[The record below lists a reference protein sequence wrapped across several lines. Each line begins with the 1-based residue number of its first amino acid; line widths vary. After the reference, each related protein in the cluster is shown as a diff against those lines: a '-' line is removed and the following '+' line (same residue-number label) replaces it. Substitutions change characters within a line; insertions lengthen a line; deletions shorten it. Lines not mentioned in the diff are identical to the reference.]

1 MATEFRKEAL
11 KKLSS
16 PDDLDRLMPVT
27 DRRGWIGLA
36 SIGVFILS
44 AIVWGVV
51 GSVDTSVDGRGITM
65 ATGAIRSI
73 TARTGGVVSGL
84 ALKGGEPVQKG
95 QVLAIVEQ
103 PDLRQLFL
111 QAFSKHDYLNAHQS
125 ERRSFL
131 EQQIRLQE
139 EKVAKLR
146 SLYEQGLVEKALLNA
161 TERDIMDLK
170 NSLYTLDESLSDAG
184 RQLEKTREDY
194 KWRSALIA
202 PFNGIVT
209 EVDAGNGDMVSQGQQ
224 LLKLQPLD
232 EEEAESLRIDL
243 YVASGDAKKIR
254 SGMFAYVSPATVKP
268 EESGY
273 IVGRVLEI
281 SEYPVSVESIAVDI
295 RNQQLAQS
303 FAAAS
308 PPYKVSVKLLRD
320 HRSFSGYRWTSGK
333 GPEVRVTSG
342 MFCNGKI
349 IVDEKRPIELVI
361 PMLKNYVT
369 GAAG

>member
-1 MATEFRKEAL
+1 MAVEFRKEAL

-27 DRRGWIGLA
+27 DRRGWIGLI

-44 AIVWGVV
+44 AMVWGVL

-73 TARTGGVVSGL
+73 TARTSGVVSGL
-84 ALKGGEPVQKG
+84 SLKGGEPVQKG

-111 QAFSKHDYLNAHQS
+111 EAFSKHDYLNAHQS
-125 ERRSFL
+125 ERRLFL

-146 SLYEQGLVEKALLNA
+146 SLYRQGLVEKALLNA

-202 PFNGIVT
+202 
-209 EVDAGNGDMVSQGQQ
+209 
-224 LLKLQPLD
+224 
-232 EEEAESLRIDL
+232 
-243 YVASGDAKKIR
+243 
-254 SGMFAYVSPATVKP
+254 
-268 EESGY
+268 
-273 IVGRVLEI
+273 
-281 SEYPVSVESIAVDI
+281 
-295 RNQQLAQS
+295 
-303 FAAAS
+303 
-308 PPYKVSVKLLRD
+308 
-320 HRSFSGYRWTSGK
+320 
-333 GPEVRVTSG
+333 
-342 MFCNGKI
+342 
-349 IVDEKRPIELVI
+349 RP
-361 PMLKNYVT
+361 
-369 GAAG
+369 